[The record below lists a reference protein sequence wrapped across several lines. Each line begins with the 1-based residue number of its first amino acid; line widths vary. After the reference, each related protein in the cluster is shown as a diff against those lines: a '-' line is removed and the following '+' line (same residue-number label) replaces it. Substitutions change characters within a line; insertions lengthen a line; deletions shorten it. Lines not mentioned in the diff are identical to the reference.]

1 MMFAARCV
9 GISLAMFILLYVP
22 LSLAVSRGWKFS
34 LRAVKS
40 GTARGSADLLF
51 VLRVLPFVVAL
62 AFTFVFTLPSFLL
75 STVLFLGPA
84 LLAWLLTA
92 FRPDLLEMI
101 SPQMVAGIIKA
112 VSAQRRTSRA
122 LMKWLDGSIVMEPA
136 AGVPVYRTGKDSPT
150 LTVAGVR
157 EPKVLVSEAAVAALT
172 ASELRTALKHEMAHV
187 RFYDNLKKLFFRF
200 CAFPGMTALE
210 HAWSEQSELA
220 ADDAAVACIGDALDL
235 AAALIKVSR
244 LAPAQPTAELATG
257 LLHSSTALSVRIQ
270 RLFLWEARPSPARS
284 WNFWYALPPAAA
296 TGLVVATT
304 YSSALAQLHVL
315 TEWLVR

>member
-1 MMFAARCV
+1 M
-9 GISLAMFILLYVP
+9 
-22 LSLAVSRGWKFS
+22 
-34 LRAVKS
+34 
-40 GTARGSADLLF
+40 
-51 VLRVLPFVVAL
+51 
-62 AFTFVFTLPSFLL
+62 
-75 STVLFLGPA
+75 
-84 LLAWLLTA
+84 
-92 FRPDLLEMI
+92 
-101 SPQMVAGIIKA
+101 
-112 VSAQRRTSRA
+112 
-122 LMKWLDGSIVMEPA
+122 
-136 AGVPVYRTGKDSPT
+136 
-150 LTVAGVR
+150 
-157 EPKVLVSEAAVAALT
+157 
-172 ASELRTALKHEMAHV
+172 